1 MKALYLTPCRESS
14 TILKTLAQFRNQSVK
29 IKSEK
34 PSKKKE
40 KNPAKNEIIL
50 MARLLRRICFS
61 RWNNWILFI
70 KTARKPQAF
79 KPGDEWL
86 PGGPTVFVGPQA
98 RNYGV
103 LWSRN

>member
-1 MKALYLTPCRESS
+1 
-14 TILKTLAQFRNQSVK
+14 LKSATFLKKFFVNFLETLQAEIVFGF
-29 IKSEK
+29 EW
-34 PSKKKE
+34 SK
-40 KNPAKNEIIL
+40 
-50 MARLLRRICFS
+50 
-61 RWNNWILFI
+61 FI
-70 KTARKPQAF
+70 KTSRKPQAF

>member
-1 MKALYLTPCRESS
+1 MDFAVQRV
-14 TILKTLAQFRNQSVK
+14 FN
-29 IKSEK
+29 
-34 PSKKKE
+34 
-40 KNPAKNEIIL
+40 
-50 MARLLRRICFS
+50 FGF
-61 RWNNWILFI
+61 FI

>member
-1 MKALYLTPCRESS
+1 MKD
-14 TILKTLAQFRNQSVK
+14 LKQIVFTTELHRVK
-29 IKSEK
+29 KI
-34 PSKKKE
+34 
-40 KNPAKNEIIL
+40 
-50 MARLLRRICFS
+50 
-61 RWNNWILFI
+61 I

-86 PGGPTVFVGPQA
+86 PCGPTVFVGPQA